1 MITLHYMYEVV
12 IAPCSIVGMLHNN
25 RKANSLAGSLLCY
38 LCSYFSQISH
48 TFSLQRAL
56 HLIKRALLS
65 LKRALYITVGMLQ
78 RDRKVEW
85 PVGRRPLRVYILW
98 KESCIITQ
106 KSLTIVKRALYITV
120 GMLQRDRELESPV
133 GRRPLRAYILSKEPY
148 IITQKSLNI
157 CQKSPSFSRKSPV
170 FFQKSLIHYSGY
182 AETWLDSGMTC
193 KSLLTS
199 RVNSL
204 KSAIDSHSKSPTIC
218 QKGLISSRN
227 SPVHYR
233 GYAATWSGSGMTWG
247 SLLTSR
253 VYSLKR
259 ALHYH
264 AKEPQILS
272 KQPSIL
278 SKEPCILSKEPYVL
292 SKNPIHYRGY
302 AATWSGS
309 GMTCGSSLTSLM
321 RAATSRA
328 SMRCHIC
335 KYIQLTSDTG
345 MHHIMYV
352 QCCALP
358 HPECRCVAVF
368 INICESRQTQQ
379 MHHVM

>member
-1 MITLHYMYEVV
+1 
-12 IAPCSIVGMLHNN
+12 
-25 RKANSLAGSLLCY
+25 
-38 LCSYFSQISH
+38 
-48 TFSLQRAL
+48 
-56 HLIKRALLS
+56 
-65 LKRALYITVGMLQ
+65 
-78 RDRKVEW
+78 
-85 PVGRRPLRVYILW
+85 
-98 KESCIITQ
+98 
-106 KSLTIVKRALYITV
+106 
-120 GMLQRDRELESPV
+120 
-133 GRRPLRAYILSKEPY
+133 
-148 IITQKSLNI
+148 
-157 CQKSPSFSRKSPV
+157 
-170 FFQKSLIHYSGY
+170 
-182 AETWLDSGMTC
+182 MTC

-345 MHHIMYV
+345 MHHVMYV

-358 HPECRCVAVF
+358 YPKCRCVATSV
-368 INICESRQTQQ
+368 NIYNSRQTQECIISCMYNAAHCRIQ
-379 MHHVM
+379 SADALPYL